1 MKYKT
6 ITLNA
11 LPVGSN
17 VGPNFWLTA
26 SVGLV
31 SPTGATLSEL
41 LVGKPVVID
50 DLATSITITSL
61 GVCNTGLTLNIPA
74 GTTTT
79 TTPAPGTTTTT
90 TPAPGTTTT
99 TTPAPGTTTTTT
111 PAPGTT
117 TTTTPAPTTTTTTT
131 TPEPTTTT
139 TTTLDCNW
147 SANLS
152 LTWVTTPPRTIKVS
166 YDGLFPNQ
174 GAMGNITI
182 SGQESLSTYATGL
195 TIYDLAA
202 GYDATPI
209 STIDEN
215 LVITSNSICTN
226 SVYKATPI
234 PFPTYDYITET
245 YTCTGSICDS
255 PKSGDSGI
263 SNAYPGLTIGSFY
276 LDKFGTIHKLISATT
291 GGGYII
297 TYFTAGS
304 GSSCN
309 SLCIA

>member
-111 PAPGTT
+111 
-117 TTTTPAPTTTTTTT
+117 

-182 SGQESLSTYATGL
+182 SGQESLSTYATRL
-195 TIYDLAA
+195 SIYDLTA